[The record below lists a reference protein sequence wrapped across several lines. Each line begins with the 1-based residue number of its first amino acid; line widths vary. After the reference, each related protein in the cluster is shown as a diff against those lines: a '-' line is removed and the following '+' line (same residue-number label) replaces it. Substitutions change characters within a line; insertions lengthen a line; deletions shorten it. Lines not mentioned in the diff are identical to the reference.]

1 MAYSAFTN
9 LELKK
14 QFGVEQAFYNNLF
27 TAIPPHA
34 ASERLLQNLT
44 EGVPFAL
51 IQGSEKA
58 RSEFIIAPVMLELKR
73 QAREQISI
81 FSGMDFTVAPE
92 QGLNGV
98 CDFLISRSPYQA
110 DIEAPVVVTVEAKQ
124 DDFRKG
130 TTQCIAEMIAARLF
144 NEQQGRPINEIY
156 GCVTT
161 GDVWRFLVLRGQQAM
176 VETTAYDI
184 REDLERILGILL
196 AMSLNQIPPATSI
209 A

>member
-1 MAYSAFTN
+1 MRAGCDLPNKDAPSAKPRAAFVCAVGVLHSQRGVSRAYSAFTN

-14 QFGVEQAFYNNLF
+14 QFGVEQAFY
-27 TAIPPHA
+27 
-34 ASERLLQNLT
+34 
-44 EGVPFAL
+44 
-51 IQGSEKA
+51 
-58 RSEFIIAPVMLELKR
+58 
-73 QAREQISI
+73 
-81 FSGMDFTVAPE
+81 
-92 QGLNGV
+92 NGV

-144 NEQQGRPINEIY
+144 NEQQGRPIDEIY

-161 GDVWRFLVLRGQQAM
+161 GDVWRFLVLRGQPAM

-196 AMSLNQIPPATSI
+196 AMSLNQIAPAS
-209 A
+209 